1 MENKIAF
8 LCVNPWENFLSPIFQ
23 SSSREY
29 YHWIREMVVLQ
40 KIKPYCQEL
49 LEIYGEYKFSDA
61 EKLFS
66 DRRKGLQLL
75 YVQSSCGRVIEEVFR
90 RADVVVMGL
99 PGCKKEF
106 DKTFMTIFPWKDHIK
121 FFWDSHICRDETFIM
136 ELCREY
142 KLHAAQIFEIKRD
155 IDGNLR
161 KI

>member
-8 LCVNPWENFLSPIFQ
+8 LCVNPWENFLPSVFQ

-29 YHWIREMVVLQ
+29 YLWMREMVVLQ
-40 KIKPYCQEL
+40 KIKPYCRER
-49 LEIYGEYKFSDA
+49 LEIYGEQKNSDA

-66 DRRKGLQLL
+66 DHRKGLQLL
-75 YVQSSCGRVIEEVFR
+75 YVQSSCSRVIEAVFQK
-90 RADVVVMGL
+90 ADVVVMGL

-106 DKTFMTIFPWKDHIK
+106 DKTFMMIFPWKDQIK
-121 FFWDSHICRDETFIM
+121 FFWDSHICRDEKFIM

-155 IDGNLR
+155 IDGKLK